1 LVAEYVQIS
10 DWWSNT
16 CIIHERQ
23 NHYGMKLL
31 PPGSI
36 QIHLSVLESYIKV
49 HFKDSTIWRYNLD
62 SIMLHLCR
70 VSIYREGVSIQT
82 SRYNRL
88 VSWRK
93 LYLHHPHRLRD
104 THIWTDPRVITFI
117 HMLGFLLFTR
127 NRVTQMVSCL
137 WVIYRVLL
145 SLWQKLVFL
154 LWLFVWWISLL
165 PKNQIL
171 VRINVERT

>member
-1 LVAEYVQIS
+1 MVAEYVQIS

-36 QIHLSVLESYIKV
+36 QIHLSVLESYLKV

-70 VSIYREGVSIQT
+70 VSIYRKGT
-82 SRYNRL
+82 YRHSRYNRL
-88 VSWRK
+88 VSWRS
-93 LYLHHPHRLRD
+93 YTYTPSTSPSRHTYMNRP
-104 THIWTDPRVITFI
+104 TVITFI
-117 HMLGFLLFTR
+117 HMLGFLFNTR

-165 PKNQIL
+165 H
-171 VRINVERT
+171 